1 MHDFNLFILNYLAA
15 YANRAQWQGDGCEV
29 CRRIAKDR
37 NWQSWS
43 HVEGVGSAQQG
54 VHRDEVRRIQLQR
67 PGDHRRLGLDHH
79 QRTLWQE
86 DSLLGHEKLGV
97 ARERDRA
104 AGKSHLAWF
113 IERFVS
119 RRVIH
124 WFIQPANLTSFSQ
137 IAITSRLASATTQLR
152 SSICASTKSSPHSA
166 TIIIKSPVTSRG
178 SPWTWT
184 AVTWQQARPMDRFLF
199 GTSTAA
205 WSRFWRITR
214 KFLF

>member
-43 HVEGVGSAQQG
+43 HVEGVGSAKQG

-67 PGDHRRLGLDHH
+67 PGDHRWLGIDHH
-79 QRTLWQE
+79 QRTLRQE

-124 WFIQPANLTSFSQ
+124 WFIQPANLTSFPPDCNYLAACVRDDT
-137 IAITSRLASATTQLR
+137 IKIIDLRVNKILTSLSHDNYKVACDFARISLNVDSSHVAAGASDG
-152 SSICASTKSSPHSA
+152 SIF
-166 TIIIKSPVTSRG
+166 IWNVNG
-178 SPWTWT
+178 SLVEVLKDHT
-184 AVTWQQARPMDRFLF
+184 
-199 GTSTAA
+199 
-205 WSRFWRITR
+205 
-214 KFLF
+214 